1 MERSV
6 AGICIRGRHVFV
18 ARRNDKGSCA
28 GLWEFPGGKV
38 EPGETDEEALRRE
51 YLEEFSIECRAL
63 RLIGETSFIHNGVE
77 RLLAAWLIELPSLD
91 GIKLSEHD
99 EVAWKRFE
107 ELSHLAFVESDG
119 RLVEMLHKY
128 LV

>member
-6 AGICIRGRHVFV
+6 AGICIRDRHVFV
-18 ARRNDKGSCA
+18 ARRNDRGSCS

-63 RLIGETSFIHNGVE
+63 KLIGETRFVHNGVE

-99 EVAWKRFE
+99 EFAWKTFE
-107 ELSHLAFVESDG
+107 ELAGLQFVESDG
-119 RLVEMLHKY
+119 RLVELLRSH
-128 LV
+128 LQ